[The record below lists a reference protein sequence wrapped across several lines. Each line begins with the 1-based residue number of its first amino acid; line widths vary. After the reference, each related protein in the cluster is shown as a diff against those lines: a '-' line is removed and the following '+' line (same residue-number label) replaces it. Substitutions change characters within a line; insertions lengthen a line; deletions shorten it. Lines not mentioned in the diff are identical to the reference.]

1 MASIAKTDERTSNS
15 SLGSYP
21 FAGCAIGTGNGNRTI
36 FACSFVRNT
45 ANGVT
50 IPGITADGQ
59 AMTVVGTITANSTAN
74 GSSCIAFYRIKASA
88 FGNPNASAVD
98 MTVTPSST
106 CLRCALV
113 VRMTSDDI
121 ETAAFDLASDK
132 NDVTGGSPQTLT
144 LDLDV
149 PAGGIVLGLAEG
161 TQLTGSGG
169 TIAWSGL
176 TGDTGGTVGTTV
188 YKGADASNVLSATP
202 RAVSATLTF
211 PANIV
216 APAGLVVAFAPII
229 APIVGGYGSGLSLS
243 MGLHL

>member
-1 MASIAKTDERTSNS
+1 MTV
-15 SLGSYP
+15 
-21 FAGCAIGTGNGNRTI
+21 IGT
-36 FACSFVRNT
+36 V
-45 ANGVT
+45 
-50 IPGITADGQ
+50 
-59 AMTVVGTITANSTAN
+59 TANSTAN
-74 GSSCIAFYRIKASA
+74 GSSCIAFYQIKASA

-113 VRMTSDDI
+113 VRMTSDAI
-121 ETAAFDLASDK
+121 ETAAFDLASAK
-132 NDVTGGSPQTLT
+132 NDVTAASPQTLT

-176 TGDTGGTVGTTV
+176 TGDTGGTVGSTI
-188 YKGADASNVLSATP
+188 YKGADASNILSATP
-202 RAVSATLTF
+202 RAVSAALTF

-229 APIVGGYGSGLSLS
+229 ASGNDGSGLSLS
-243 MGLHL
+243 MGFHL